1 MTTLDSLNELKSI
14 VTSNSTIAKTDR
26 IFIMAHINNLGIL
39 ENALVDLVFLGDETI
54 SVSDYDRLAKRYFT
68 MGVKVLEFDVLKAKE
83 IVANDFKMAPYDPDK
98 YRTERIIYRGEFDQ
112 VESIPNA
119 FYLK

>member
-14 VTSNSTIAKTDR
+14 VISNNRIAKTDR
-26 IFIMAHINNLGIL
+26 IFIMAHINNLGVV
-39 ENALVDLVFLGDETI
+39 ENALIDLVFLGDETI
-54 SVSDYDRLAKRYFT
+54 SISDYDRLSKRYFT
-68 MGVKVLEFDVLKAKE
+68 MGVKVLEFDCELVK
-83 IVANDFKMAPYDPDK
+83 DFIEKHFNHSTYNPDK
-98 YRTERIIYRGEFDQ
+98 YRTERVIYRGEFDQ